1 MDTLK
6 ILIPYPTGHDTTS
19 IRTILFNNL
28 IPILKKRVNV
38 RILRVVYQ
46 PEKIDKIPAE
56 TSDITTFDLRNY
68 KNALE
73 ILKQEKP
80 DVIYANP
87 YPGFID
93 YAFSFAGK
101 KLNIP
106 VVAISIY
113 SSRDISSFGFVKFYG
128 RKLLSNSVEVEIN
141 KNKKSFMRRG
151 KFIFYKFNFLLKTLL
166 SAKLNFLEIIKKVF
180 LIIDLIILRQPKYID
195 PRLAVSMHYLRNE
208 TQEQE
213 LLSVG
218 FKPSTL
224 LVTGHPMFDHSF
236 QQSSLKKEKTRD
248 SKIQIL
254 LIPDPLYEAGI
265 WTKEQ
270 KDLILTQIVKEITKF
285 KDDFFLKIKVHPSS
299 GILSEYEPLVHL
311 IDSSIP
317 IFQEGSMEEYLNDT
331 DVVIAYSLSS
341 TGLIYSLIAKKPVV
355 ICNFFNESNG
365 GSGEGLI
372 TDKLALECKNISSL
386 IDTINNSLLHNSSFE
401 NNRKNYIRK
410 YFYKDDGLASERIC
424 LNLLQLTKKNI

>member
-1 MDTLK
+1 METLK

-28 IPILKKRVNV
+28 IPILKKNVDVKIV
-38 RILRVVYQ
+38 RIIYQ
-46 PEKIDKIPAE
+46 PEKTRDLPKE
-56 TSDITTFDLRNY
+56 TSDIVTFDLRSY
-68 KNALE
+68 SDAFDV
-73 ILKQEKP
+73 LKKEKP
-80 DVIYANP
+80 DIIYANA

-93 YAFSFAGK
+93 YAFSLAGK

-106 VVAISIY
+106 VVSISIY
-113 SSRDISSFGFVKFYG
+113 SSRNISSLGFIKFYG
-128 RKLLSNSVEVEIN
+128 RKLLSSSVEVETN

-166 SAKLNFLEIIKKVF
+166 SAKLNFLEIIKKIF

-208 TQEQE
+208 TQEKE

-224 LVTGHPMFDHSF
+224 LVTGHPMFDHTF
-236 QQSSLKKEKTRD
+236 KKVLEKEEKQKN
-248 SKIQIL
+248 SKIRIL
-254 LIPDPLYEAGI
+254 LVPDPLYEAGV

-270 KDLILTQIVKEITKF
+270 KDLILNQIVKEITKF
-285 KDDFFLKIKVHPSS
+285 KDNFFLKIKVHPSS
-299 GILSEYEPLVHL
+299 GILSEYDSLVYL

-317 IFQEGSMEEYLNDT
+317 IIQEGSMEEYLDDA

-341 TGLIYSLIAKKPVV
+341 TGLIYSLIAKKPIV
-355 ICNFFNESNG
+355 ICNFFNESDG

-372 TDKLALECKNISSL
+372 AHKLALECKNISSL
-386 IDTINNSLLHNSSFE
+386 IDTINNSLLSNVSYES
-401 NNRKNYIRK
+401 NRKNYIRK

-424 LNLLQLTKKNI
+424 SNLLQLTKKNI